1 MPGFTKP
8 TTTQVPDALF
18 DYWQTRLSG
27 AELRVLLYASRRIFG
42 FGKDDDDISLEQF
55 LHGITT
61 REGEILDEGIGL
73 SRSTLL
79 IAIKKLT
86 DKGLLIKTRQS
97 HPQRGDAVSNF
108 RLNVVNHHRPR
119 ATSGLRKVNTTQV
132 PDEIFDYWLP
142 RLSDNEL
149 FVLLYVTRRTLGFAK
164 ASDIISPH
172 QFLRG
177 ITTRDGVA
185 LDEGC
190 GVSARRLYDALRGLV
205 AKGLISIERR
215 IDPRRGN
222 LPSRYSLVFE
232 DELPDI
238 IAVSDPRLRSDPTEN
253 DVLDGGLIPAA
264 AAEEAGHGGE
274 RERSRQRGGS
284 TLAGRGD
291 DNGRE
296 GERPWRQGGTTGAVG
311 EDDGDGEGE
320 RRWPEGYRTPSAPQ
334 EAVVNKKTAR
344 QETGNQQQETGNQQ
358 TERQDGDDS
367 KPSSDTTTGGYSAD
381 YRRDSHDGL
390 ELAPGPRM
398 FSAFIDKII
407 RDITREFHDEDSL
420 RSNRTQAY
428 TLWHTSNLG
437 EQDFAN
443 LLYVARDITRERR
456 IEKPAT
462 NASMSGLRNKMPYF
476 FAVVRRELEEIGVD
490 LPEPGH
496 Q

>member
-27 AELRVLLYASRRIFG
+27 AEMRVVLYASRRIFG

-61 REGEILDEGIGL
+61 REGEILDEGTGL

-79 IAIKKLT
+79 VAIKKLT

-119 ATSGLRKVNTTQV
+119 ATTGLRKVNTTQV
-132 PDEIFDYWLP
+132 PDEIFNYWLP

-149 FVLLYVTRRTLGFAK
+149 RVLLYITRRTLGFAK

-172 QFLRG
+172 QYLRG
-177 ITTRDGVA
+177 ITTREGVV

-190 GVSARRLYDALRGLV
+190 GVSARRLYDALQGLV
-205 AKGLISIERR
+205 AKGLIRIERR

-232 DELPDI
+232 DELPEI
-238 IAVSDPRLRSDPTEN
+238 IAVSDPRLRSDPTEDDVPN
-253 DVLDGGLIPAA
+253 DDRPLAAAKGENETGGEGGRLWRRAGAVLAQRGVENGGEGERRRQQGGATGAVRADGDGG
-264 AAEEAGHGGE
+264 
-274 RERSRQRGGS
+274 
-284 TLAGRGD
+284 
-291 DNGRE
+291 E
-296 GERPWRQGGTTGAVG
+296 GERPW
-311 EDDGDGEGE
+311 
-320 RRWPEGYRTPSAPQ
+320 PESYRTSSVSQ

-344 QETGNQQQETGNQQ
+344 QETDNQQ
-358 TERQDGDDS
+358 TERQDGDHS
-367 KPSSDTTTGGYSAD
+367 KPSSDTSTGGYGID

-390 ELAPGPRM
+390 ELAPGPRV

-428 TLWHTSNLG
+428 TLWHASNLG

-456 IEKPAT
+456 IEKPAAT
-462 NASMSGLRNKMPYF
+462 AGMSRLHNKMPYF
-476 FAVVRRELEEIGVD
+476 FAVVRRELEEIGVE
-490 LPEPGH
+490 LPERGH